1 MKTILCYGDSNTYGY
16 NPVNGL
22 RYPLN
27 VRWTG
32 RLQEMLGTEYRVIE
46 EGCNGR
52 TTVFDDPIE
61 GWKNGLDYLKPCLNS
76 HKPIAIVILMLGSND
91 LLEGR
96 SAEETAGRME
106 KFLRAIL
113 ETGIPILLIAPPIMK
128 PGAWVQGEAQIQ
140 ESIKLGRLY
149 RDVANELGTDFADA
163 AEWDVEVAFDGVHF
177 TEKGHKAFAQG
188 LMKHLEENDH
198 EQ

>member
-1 MKTILCYGDSNTYGY
+1 MKLLCLGDSNTYGY
-16 NPVNGL
+16 DPRSYFGSRYPEKSCWTGLLDGWEVINCGMNGL
-22 RYPLN
+22 AGPTDSK
-27 VRWTG
+27 V
-32 RLQEMLGTEYRVIE
+32 
-46 EGCNGR
+46 
-52 TTVFDDPIE
+52 
-61 GWKNGLDYLKPCLNS
+61 WKNLIESRKPDL
-76 HKPIAIVILMLGSND
+76 VTVMLGSND

-96 SAEETAGRME
+96 SAEETAGRMV

-113 ETGIPILLIAPPIMK
+113 ESGIPILLIAPPIMK

-149 RDVANELGTDFADA
+149 RDVANELGTDFVDA
-163 AEWDVEVAFDGVHF
+163 VEWDVEVTFDGVHF